1 MKEWKIEVYL
11 VNKKKNR
18 GELSFK
24 IQRLLKKVEIYDN
37 YRKRDNI
44 VILIFIDC
52 VVIFID
58 CVVMCDKDDRNI
70 DKRIL
75 DKIIDVLCYFLFF
88 FDDFV
93 DDINDIQFGFSV
105 SLINIFCVNSRL
117 YFL

>member
-11 VNKKKNR
+11 VNKKIYY

-37 YRKRDNI
+37 YRKGDNI
-44 VILIFIDC
+44 VIFIFIDC
-52 VVIFID
+52 VVT
-58 CVVMCDKDDRNI
+58 CDKDDRNI

>member
-11 VNKKKNR
+11 VNKKKNC

-37 YRKRDNI
+37 YRKGDNI
-44 VILIFIDC
+44 VIF
-52 VVIFID
+52 IFID

-75 DKIIDVLCYFLFF
+75 DKIIDVLCYFLFL

-93 DDINDIQFGFSV
+93 DEINDIQFGFSV

>member
-24 IQRLLKKVEIYDN
+24 IQKLLKKVEIYDN
-37 YRKRDNI
+37 YRKGDNI

-52 VVIFID
+52 VVT
-58 CVVMCDKDDRNI
+58 CDKDDRNI

-93 DDINDIQFGFSV
+93 DEINDIQFGFSV